1 MWKKKSIFWPYLQ
14 VIEVCSAID
23 MMHLMKNLYV
33 NLLGFMGVCGKAK
46 DTVEARQDLQCL
58 KEREN
63 LHTEKVD
70 DGCHY
75 LSPTSYTLLTKKR
88 RKA

>member
-1 MWKKKSIFWPYLQ
+1 
-14 VIEVCSAID
+14 
-23 MMHLMKNLYV
+23 MHLTKNLYV
-33 NLLGFMGVCGKAK
+33 NLLDFMGVYGKVK
-46 DTVEARQDLQCL
+46 DTLAARQDLQCL

-75 LSPTSYTLLTKKR
+75 LSPANYTLLIKKR
-88 RKA
+88 RKAYLNA